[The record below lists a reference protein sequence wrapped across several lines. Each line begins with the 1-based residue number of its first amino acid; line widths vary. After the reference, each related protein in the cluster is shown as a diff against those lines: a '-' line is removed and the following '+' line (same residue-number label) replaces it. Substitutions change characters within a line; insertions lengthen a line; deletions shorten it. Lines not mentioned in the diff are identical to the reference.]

1 MNTITTVTNLTQ
13 VVAGV
18 DYRNV
23 NKLINKNQ
31 IVFSG
36 IITVPGG
43 VQSISSQCGAQ
54 NRSIRVTCELVRN
67 VNSQDPDLRTQTM
80 GGGGG
85 APRSQFN
92 PPSRWLFCVVSI
104 RKSHRERL
112 LDPEETDTGAPRQR

>member
-1 MNTITTVTNLTQ
+1 M
-13 VVAGV
+13 VAGV

-54 NRSIRVTCELVRN
+54 DRSIRVTCELVRN
-67 VNSQDPDLRTQTM
+67 VNSQDPGGSSAGSACGRATGRGCWTLRRLTQGPQDKDENHTK
-80 GGGGG
+80 
-85 APRSQFN
+85 
-92 PPSRWLFCVVSI
+92 VSI
-104 RKSHRERL
+104 
-112 LDPEETDTGAPRQR
+112 QVM

>member
-36 IITVPGG
+36 IITVPGR

-54 NRSIRVTCELVRN
+54 DRSIRVTCELVRN
-67 VNSQDPDLRTQTM
+67 VNSQDPDLQTNY
-80 GGGGG
+80 GGWGWG
-85 APRSQFN
+85 AQ
-92 PPSRWLFCVVSI
+92 
-104 RKSHRERL
+104 KSV
-112 LDPEETDTGAPRQR
+112 